1 MMGADDLVRY
11 RNRLEGMDVCVLP
24 DDDERMKGI
33 ADGDIGSDGVRF
45 YCRESTWPRLRDL
58 LLAEIDEALK

>member
-1 MMGADDLVRY
+1 VKFTHPDGQYDSF
-11 RNRLEGMDVCVLP
+11 NGMNVWVLP

-58 LLAEIDEALK
+58 LVAEIDEALK